1 MTSWNVQCYS
11 VWEVFSCMSVEFA
24 ILVHQFWLC
33 RDIPSTLDT
42 HHSWLTHSPG
52 LWCLQL
58 PTSTTVLQGASFSV
72 APHEPETH
80 PRMYLWVKAYVN
92 ISFYQELADC
102 SAEWGSN
109 FTIMLAVA
117 RFSFFSRPR
126 QCVAVLGYSD
136 ECENISYCCFNVC
149 VSSYYGSEH
158 LFYCWPF
165 EFSFLFVFVHM
176 FPLPLLVY
184 CLASG
189 LL

>member
-117 RFSFFSRPR
+117 RFSFFH
-126 QCVAVLGYSD
+126 VLA
-136 ECENISYCCFNVC
+136 NAWQFWAILMNVKIYHIVVLMC
-149 VSSYYGSEH
+149 VSLVTMGASTSSIVGH
-158 LFYCWPF
+158 L
-165 EFSFLFVFVHM
+165 SFLS
-176 FPLPLLVY
+176 
-184 CLASG
+184 CLYLCICS
-189 LL
+189 LSPF